1 MKGKDPLCK
10 KMGKKE
16 LEYTVMLEDL
26 YRRAMKMKP
35 EELDTFIAEVK
46 EKFPGYP
53 KEPHPLGSRMM
64 KQRYVNGM
72 HASALAGIAAMAS
85 VSFGTPGYA
94 ISENQASVI
103 THLVHNGFY
112 GRHEYVARVR

>member
-1 MKGKDPLCK
+1 MTLRK

-16 LEYTVMLEDL
+16 LAFTAMLEDL
-26 YRRAMKMKP
+26 YRKAEKVKP
-35 EELDTFIAEVK
+35 EELDSFIAEVK
-46 EKFPGYP
+46 EKLPGYP
-53 KEPHPLGSRMM
+53 KESHPFDSPVM
-64 KQRYVNGM
+64 KRGYVNGM

-103 THLVHNGFY
+103 THIVHNGFY